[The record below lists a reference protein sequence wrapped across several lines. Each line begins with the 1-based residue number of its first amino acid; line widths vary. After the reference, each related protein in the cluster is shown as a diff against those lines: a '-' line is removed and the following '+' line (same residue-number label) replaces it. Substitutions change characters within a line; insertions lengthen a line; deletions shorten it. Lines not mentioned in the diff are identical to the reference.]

1 MPLSARRC
9 QRWPCR
15 AARKG
20 IFQRQPGSRGR
31 EDGGV
36 AFALPMNLVEVA
48 RRDPFL
54 ERREWVDG
62 LPEVVDELAIFGL

>member
-1 MPLSARRC
+1 
-9 QRWPCR
+9 
-15 AARKG
+15 
-20 IFQRQPGSRGR
+20 
-31 EDGGV
+31 V